1 MHHCKYLFMNNFGLA
16 AFRKCLV
23 LILFIAPMLISAQ
36 DDYTI
41 LDEQDDFSSVSP
53 ILSEMYN
60 IKGWALQNNG
70 AWYHN
75 IDRIPLSFENRSKPE
90 TPRQELGQDNIIA
103 LELRRVMVGK
113 DQYVALI
120 HKYHD
125 GEYEFPILEED
136 WTGFKSFD
144 FYVFRG
150 EKLQELLPDDFE
162 YNTKWGVNLDAMVRG
177 TIRNYVED
185 DGIVEDEIKKAVL
198 SVEKGE
204 IVNNWNLVWGIHA
217 IKNGEDE
224 VFRFQTVK
232 TFRKKYLVD
241 YYTNTETWE
250 INITRSFWEVRANVF
265 KSFIRDAEEYL
276 VDIEEGLL
284 AVENDSSYQNYYN
297 WGVVRYQMG
306 DYTNAI
312 NYFKKA
318 VNVNP
323 EIDDFMLYAFR
334 GNAYSKKGLYNDAIG
349 DFDRALSLEPKN
361 IMDYSNWVKNY
372 FNRGVSKY
380 YLDDMNGACKDWN
393 KALELGFGQA
403 HDYVLEYCE

>member
-16 AFRKCLV
+16 ALRKCLV
-23 LILFIAPMLISAQ
+23 LILIIAPMLINAQ
-36 DDYTI
+36 EDYTI
-41 LDEQDDFSSVSP
+41 LDYQDDFSSVSP
-53 ILSEMYN
+53 VLSEMSR

-70 AWYHN
+70 AWYSN
-75 IDRIPLSFENRSKPE
+75 IDRIPLSFENRTKPE
-90 TPRQELGQDNIIA
+90 TPKQELGQSNIIA

-136 WTGFKSFD
+136 WTAFKSFD
-144 FYVFRG
+144 FYVFKG
-150 EKLQELLPDDFE
+150 EKLQEILPDDFE
-162 YNTKWGVNLDAMVRG
+162 YNTKWGVNLDVMVRG
-177 TIRNYVED
+177 TVRNYVED

-224 VFRFQTVK
+224 VFRFQIVK

-284 AVENDSSYQNYYN
+284 SIEYDSSYQNYFN

-306 DYTNAI
+306 DYANAI

-318 VNVNP
+318 VSVNP
-323 EIDDFMLYAFR
+323 ETDDFMLYAFR

-349 DFDRALSLEPKN
+349 DFDRALSLEPKD

-380 YLDDMNGACKDWN
+380 YLDDLNGACRDWN
-393 KALELGFGQA
+393 KALEFGFGQA